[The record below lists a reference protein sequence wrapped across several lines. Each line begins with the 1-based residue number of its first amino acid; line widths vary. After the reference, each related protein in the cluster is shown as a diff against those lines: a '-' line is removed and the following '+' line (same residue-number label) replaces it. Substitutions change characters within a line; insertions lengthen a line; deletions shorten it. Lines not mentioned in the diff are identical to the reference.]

1 MELAVYNF
9 SDTNIVLFL
18 SLSLS
23 DLNRPKKLNDL
34 PKVLPHRVELDG
46 IIRVF

>member
-1 MELAVYNF
+1 MELVVYNF

-23 DLNRPKKLNDL
+23 LILTLNRPKKLNDL
-34 PKVLPHRVELDG
+34 PKVLPQGRT
-46 IIRVF
+46 

>member
-1 MELAVYNF
+1 MQLAVYNF

-18 SLSLS
+18 SLSLLLS

-34 PKVLPHRVELDG
+34 PKVLPQGRT
-46 IIRVF
+46 